1 MVCRS
6 YTYCRLD
13 GSMKIEDRGAIVSKF
28 NSDPSLFVFLISKKL
43 ELIKTKSLLFILHV
57 LDVVEL
63 V

>member
-13 GSMKIEDRGAIVSKF
+13 GSTRVEDRGAVVSKF

-43 ELIKTKSLLFILHV
+43 E
-57 LDVVEL
+57 
-63 V
+63 